1 MFSTG
6 QLIFAALFFIA
17 FVVIISL
24 SYRKDKKLH
33 KKNYKG
39 VIWILV
45 SFITFVIIL
54 FIIKFFLK
62 N

>member
-6 QLIFAALFFIA
+6 QLIFAALFFIV
-17 FVVIISL
+17 FVVVIAL
-24 SYRKDKKLH
+24 SYRKDKTMH

-39 VIWILV
+39 VKWVLI
-45 SFITFVIIL
+45 SFIIFVIIL
-54 FIIKFFLK
+54 FLIKYFLK